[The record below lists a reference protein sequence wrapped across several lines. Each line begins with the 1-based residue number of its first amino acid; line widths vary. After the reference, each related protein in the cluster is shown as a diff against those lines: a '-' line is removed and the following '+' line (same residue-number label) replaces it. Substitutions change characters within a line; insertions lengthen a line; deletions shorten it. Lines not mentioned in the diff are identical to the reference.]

1 MHWNSLSDEICY
13 NFTEITELAKTIP
26 ATKCSLLKLTAK
38 IFNLLGLLS
47 VFIIKMKEMF
57 ESLCIR
63 KVAWDEELQGSAR
76 LEFNAFLFKLQQLS
90 KFRIPRC
97 LFNKLS
103 IHSIQLHGFSDASEQ
118 AYACVIYLCTEY
130 EN

>member
-1 MHWNSLSDEICY
+1 
-13 NFTEITELAKTIP
+13 
-26 ATKCSLLKLTAK
+26 
-38 IFNLLGLLS
+38 
-47 VFIIKMKEMF
+47 MF
-57 ESLCIR
+57 ESLCIQ
-63 KVAWDEELQGSAR
+63 KIAWDEELQGSAR

-97 LFNKLS
+97 LFNTLS
-103 IHSIQLHGFSDASEQ
+103 IHSIQLHGFLDASEQ